1 MSATHEIVTERYVG
15 NYAIC
20 LGSQGTSR
28 YDCSTTNCEIQ
39 RRKKSTAF
47 DQSYWEPP
55 EAAAWRFIRNLH
67 DYWHAALSICWCL
80 CACSDTCGFSCNASP
95 IVFVL
100 STSTKMAF
108 MTLGRLCDRRLDNR
122 NLCKG
127 SSTRKGAGL
136 WAGQYTCMHTP
147 ALPQSP
153 ATCYIVVDE
162 AGARS
167 ISCVLWKL
175 GPEASLVCCGKQ
187 TLLCCMYVIL
197 HSLPCVR
204 TMKLGPKASLVCCGT
219 KNTAVLRA
227 CHPAVVASCIHC
239 ATDVGTALLALQG
252 IVKAAQLTKVT
263 ILAGPDGRSD
273 HPCRHRLPH
282 VQLQVLRQ
290 PARC

>member
-136 WAGQYTCMHTP
+136 WAGQYTCMHCHSLQQPVT
-147 ALPQSP
+147 LLSM
-153 ATCYIVVDE
+153 
-162 AGARS
+162 
-167 ISCVLWKL
+167 KL
-175 GPEASLVCCGKQ
+175 GPEASLVCCGSWGQKH
-187 TLLCCMYVIL
+187 LLC
-197 HSLPCVR
+197 
-204 TMKLGPKASLVCCGT
+204 
-219 KNTAVLRA
+219 
-227 CHPAVVASCIHC
+227 VVANKHCCAACMSSCTRC
-239 ATDVGTALLALQG
+239 LVY
-252 IVKAAQLTKVT
+252 
-263 ILAGPDGRSD
+263 
-273 HPCRHRLPH
+273 
-282 VQLQVLRQ
+282 VL
-290 PARC
+290 

>member
-167 ISCVLWKL
+167 ISCVLW
-175 GPEASLVCCGKQ
+175 Q
-187 TLLCCMYVIL
+187 T
-197 HSLPCVR
+197 
-204 TMKLGPKASLVCCGT
+204 
-219 KNTAVLRA
+219 NTAVLHV
-227 CHPAVVASCIHC
+227 CHPALVALC
-239 ATDVGTALLALQG
+239 TYYE
-252 IVKAAQLTKVT
+252 
-263 ILAGPDGRSD
+263 AGPKSVSCVLWHKKHCSAACMSSCSCCLMYSLCDRRWHSPSGLATYCQGCTADQSHD
-273 HPCRHRLPH
+273 SCRT
-282 VQLQVLRQ
+282 
-290 PARC
+290 